1 MIYKKENKN
10 LKGKNMKKSLKII
23 SAIIIMI
30 ALTLINMPRVSARQV
45 EGTDSSGSSSS
56 SSSSS
61 STSSGSLS
69 WSSIIQKGKN
79 FISSGNSEQKINQSQ
94 VENDLLPLA
103 RILMGIAI
111 LVLLIVGA
119 ILGVKYMISG
129 ADEKAN
135 IKEKLIWYVVA
146 LVLIFGAVGIYNI
159 VAKIMNNVMS

>member
-1 MIYKKENKN
+1 
-10 LKGKNMKKSLKII
+10 MKKSLKII

-45 EGTDSSGSSSS
+45 EGTDSSGSS

-119 ILGVKYMISG
+119 ILGVKYMIAG
-129 ADEKAN
+129 ADEKAG
-135 IKEKLIWYVVA
+135 IKEKLVWYVISA
-146 LVLIFGAVGIYNI
+146 VLIFGAVAIFNI
-159 VAKIMNNVMS
+159 AVTVLNNVSNNL

>member
-1 MIYKKENKN
+1 
-10 LKGKNMKKSLKII
+10 MKKSLKII

-56 SSSSS
+56 SSSD
-61 STSSGSLS
+61 TSSGSLS

-119 ILGVKYMISG
+119 ILGVKYMIAG
-129 ADEKAN
+129 ADEKAG
-135 IKEKLIWYVVA
+135 IKEKLVWYVISA
-146 LVLIFGAVGIYNI
+146 VLIFGAVAIFNI
-159 VAKIMNNVMS
+159 AVTVLNNVSNNL

>member
-1 MIYKKENKN
+1 
-10 LKGKNMKKSLKII
+10 MKKSLKII

-56 SSSSS
+56 SSSD
-61 STSSGSLS
+61 TSSGSLS

-79 FISSGNSEQKINQSQ
+79 FISSGNNEQKINQSQ

-119 ILGVKYMISG
+119 ILGVKYMIAG
-129 ADEKAN
+129 ADEKAG
-135 IKEKLIWYVVA
+135 IKEKLVWYVISA
-146 LVLIFGAVGIYNI
+146 VLIFGAVAIFNI
-159 VAKIMNNVMS
+159 AVTVLNNVSNNL